1 MQGGVLTVGSAKN
14 ASIKVMHEKILHE
27 HCAIRLKSG
36 RLFCRCT
43 IDQADDDALG
53 LNIGIPSDTHV
64 YLEGSQLRGGV
75 DYMVPPNAKICFGEN
90 DSIEYVIAEFEE
102 VSGSGQE
109 AMSEML
115 MKGMVSGGSKDV
127 QDALKDKFQ

>member
-1 MQGGVLTVGSAKN
+1 MGSAKN
-14 ASIKVMHEKILHE
+14 ASIQIMHEKILPE

-43 IDQADDDALG
+43 VEEMEDDGLG
-53 LNIGIPSDTHV
+53 LHVGFPVDTYV

-75 DYMVPPNAKICFGEN
+75 DYMIPPNAKICFGEDN
-90 DSIEYVIAEFEE
+90 SLEYVIAEFEE

-115 MKGMVSGGSKDV
+115 MKGMVSGGAKDV
-127 QDALKDKFQ
+127 QDALEDKFQ